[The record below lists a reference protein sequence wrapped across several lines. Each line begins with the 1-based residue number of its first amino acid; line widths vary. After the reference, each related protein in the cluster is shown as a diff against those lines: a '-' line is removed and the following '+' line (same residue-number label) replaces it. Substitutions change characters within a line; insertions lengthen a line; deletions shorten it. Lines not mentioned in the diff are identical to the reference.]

1 MFSSSNLHGDDR
13 EDYALYRNRQ
23 ISAGYSNEIKFE
35 LPPRGIRVT
44 IGFGVILLIFVKNL
58 SRRILLR
65 RILGRN
71 RTSKE

>member
-23 ISAGYSNEIKFE
+23 IAAGYSNEIKFE

-44 IGFGVILLIFVKNL
+44 IGFGVILLIL
-58 SRRILLR
+58 SKI
-65 RILGRN
+65 
-71 RTSKE
+71 